1 MVRWGGVER
10 GCFEGGEKTG
20 WLGGGWRVVD
30 GADGGSGE
38 WGVVMGLGRA
48 E

>member
-20 WLGGGWRVVD
+20 WLGGWWSVVD
-30 GADGGSGE
+30 GVLMGE
-38 WGVVMGLGRA
+38 VVNGVW
-48 E
+48 